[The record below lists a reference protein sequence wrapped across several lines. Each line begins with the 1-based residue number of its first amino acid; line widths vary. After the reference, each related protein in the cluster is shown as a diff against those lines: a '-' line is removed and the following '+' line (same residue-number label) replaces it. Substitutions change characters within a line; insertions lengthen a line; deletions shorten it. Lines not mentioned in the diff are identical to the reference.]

1 MGKLKRHI
9 GSEREP
15 ASLQTVL
22 IETSYNVMVVIN
34 YVIVPGILF
43 LSPRILHVEPGSDL
57 RRNAAIMDATK
68 LGDQRHSAVLFF
80 LQVSAG
86 KKGGIISSFSAPN
99 LLQNASETASFD
111 GSQVERL
118 LWRM

>member
-43 LSPRILHVEPGSDL
+43 LSLRILHVEPSSDL

-86 KKGGIISSFSAPN
+86 KKKKKRRDSIFILCP
-99 LLQNASETASFD
+99 
-111 GSQVERL
+111 
-118 LWRM
+118 